1 MNSENINNFNNEH
14 KDLDVSM
21 LEVFWQKK
29 FFIIAFTLAAFVF
42 AFVLAKTSR
51 PMFQARAS
59 FFALEGAKYRG
70 GGVDPFVSAAQVS
83 NYITQ
88 TTEMNRSHSIA
99 TQLLLIV
106 YSRSLAKMVIDE
118 MPEIADY
125 MWPNADKT
133 HPLYKEMLAERL
145 RSTVFVD
152 LTNHTKPPVLVTTLG
167 DPQLAVKLA
176 NTYLDVLRVFVDKN
190 SINNET
196 KNRTYLETQV
206 GRYREELE
214 KAEKALKEF
223 EVSNRLVDIELQ
235 ARGALNLI
243 QNFRG
248 DLIKKQIDLEVL
260 TNSPTSSKEAIRKL
274 QEEIDHLK
282 QQIDFQAKG
291 LVPEKLVADGIEY
304 YQFIPGGILA
314 LPELASKHGHLKR
327 DVENLRKIYSTL
339 IERLELARLR
349 EQVEPTTFFVL
360 DPAVAA
366 PQVAPNVKVQSIY
379 GGMLGLLLSCCFLVV
394 KTLLMPVRKLT

>member
-1 MNSENINNFNNEH
+1 MNNENINANNGH
-14 KDLDVSM
+14 QDLDVSM

-29 FFIIAFTLAAFVF
+29 VFIIVFTIAAFVF
-42 AFVLAKTSR
+42 AYALAKTSR

-59 FFALEGAKYRG
+59 FFALEGARQRG
-70 GGVDPFVSAAQVS
+70 QDPLASAQQIS
-83 NYITQ
+83 DYITQ
-88 TTEMNRSHSIA
+88 TTGVRHSVA
-99 TQLLLIV
+99 TQLLLII

-125 MWPNADKT
+125 MWPNADKS
-133 HPLYKEMLAERL
+133 HPMFKDMLGERL

-167 DPQLAVKLA
+167 HPQLAVKLA
-176 NTYLDVLRVFVDKN
+176 NTYLDVLKKFIDAN
-190 SINNET
+190 SINQEAQ
-196 KNRTYLETQV
+196 NRRYLESHTAK
-206 GRYREELE
+206 YRQDLD
-214 KAEKALKEF
+214 KAEAALRDF

-243 QNFRG
+243 QTLRG
-248 DLIKKQIDLEVL
+248 ELIRKQIELEVL
-260 TNSPTSSKEAIRKL
+260 AKSPISSKDAMRRL
-274 QEEIDHLK
+274 QEEVGYLK

-291 LVPEKLVADGIEY
+291 IAPDSFLADGVEY
-304 YQFIPGGILA
+304 YQFIPGGIIA
-314 LPELASKHGHLKR
+314 LPDLAAKHRQLKVE
-327 DVENLRKIYSTL
+327 VENIRKMYSTL
-339 IERLELARLR
+339 IDRLEIARLR
-349 EQVEPTTFFVL
+349 EQVEPTAFFVL

-394 KTLLMPVRKLT
+394 KTLLMPVRKTT

>member
-1 MNSENINNFNNEH
+1 MSSNENNNMTNGNQ
-14 KDLDVSM
+14 DLDVSM

-29 FFIIAFTLAAFVF
+29 WFIVAFTAAAFVF
-42 AFVLAKTSR
+42 AFVLAKAS
-51 PMFQARAS
+51 PAVFQARAS

-70 GGVDPFVSAAQVS
+70 SNDPFVSASQVS

-88 TTEMNRSHSIA
+88 TTEMSRYQSIA

-133 HPLYKEMLAERL
+133 NPLYKEMLAERL

-167 DPQLAVKLA
+167 NPLLAVKLA
-176 NTYLDVLRVFVDKN
+176 NTYLDVLRKFIDEN
-190 SINNET
+190 SINQES
-196 KNRTYLETQV
+196 KNRAYLETHTA
-206 GRYREELE
+206 RYLE
-214 KAEKALKEF
+214 ALKKAEKSLQEF
-223 EVSNRLVDIELQ
+223 ETENRLIDIELQ

-243 QNFRG
+243 QTFRG
-248 DLIKKQIDLEVL
+248 DLVKKQIEFEMLS
-260 TNSPTSSKEAIRKL
+260 NSPTASKDELRKVT
-274 QEEIDHLK
+274 QEIAHYK

-291 LVPEKLVADGIEY
+291 ITPDYITTEGVDY
-304 YQFIPGGILA
+304 YQFLPGGIMA
-314 LPELASKHGHLKR
+314 LPVLASQHSMLKR
-327 DVENLRKIYSTL
+327 EVENLKKIYSTL
-339 IERLELARLR
+339 LERLELARLR

-360 DPAVAA
+360 DPAVVA

-394 KTLLMPVRKLT
+394 KTLLIPVRKPN

>member
-1 MNSENINNFNNEH
+1 MNNENTNATNGH
-14 KDLDVSM
+14 QDLDVSM

-29 FFIIAFTLAAFVF
+29 FFILVFTLAAFVF

-59 FFALEGAKYRG
+59 FFALEGARHRG
-70 GGVDPFVSAAQVS
+70 QDPLTSAQQLS
-83 NYITQ
+83 DYITQ
-88 TTEMNRSHSIA
+88 TTGGRHSIA
-99 TQLLLIV
+99 TQLLLII

-125 MWPNADKT
+125 MWPNADKS
-133 HPLYKEMLAERL
+133 HPMFKEMLGERL

-167 DPQLAVKLA
+167 NPALAVKLA
-176 NTYLDVLRVFVDKN
+176 NTYLDVLKKFIDAN
-190 SINNET
+190 SINQET
-196 KNRTYLETQV
+196 QNRKYLEAHTAK
-206 GRYREELE
+206 YREDLE
-214 KAEKALKEF
+214 KAEAALREF

-235 ARGALNLI
+235 ARGAMNLI
-243 QNFRG
+243 QSFRG
-248 DLIKKQIDLEVL
+248 ELIRKQIDLEL
-260 TNSPTSSKEAIRKL
+260 QTNSPTGSKEAIRKL
-274 QEEIDHLK
+274 QEEISHLK

-291 LVPEKLVADGIEY
+291 IAPEKLVADGIEY
-304 YQFIPGGILA
+304 YQFIPGGVLA
-314 LPELASKHGHLKR
+314 LPELAAKHRHLKLEA
-327 DVENLRKIYSTL
+327 ENLRKIYSTL
-339 IERLELARLR
+339 IDRLEMARLR
-349 EQVEPTTFFVL
+349 EQVEPTAFFVL

-394 KTLLMPVRKLT
+394 KTLLMPVRKTT